1 MVCLFLKIQFLICVE
16 EPATEWITADKK
28 KLKKPTSPP
37 ITERG
42 GGRGRGRSAPPGRG
56 EGGRGGRGPGGRSSS
71 VNTSGGRGRGG
82 GPKVETAPSAELEKK
97 VESAEIVEEKSETFE
112 EKSEPVVES
121 PAPPAVKTAKSSY
134 SAPVWGAGMSLAQKL
149 REQESAPLPPASAPI
164 AEEPTV
170 EVAPVSQEAPVS
182 TAFAGQSKRV
192 SSSDYSFVVSFPN
205 FSHHAERMPVVVVEE
220 DAHIEITH
228 MLVQNLKIVMPLQN
242 QWGKNQMLR
251 SLRMKSKMCP

>member
-1 MVCLFLKIQFLICVE
+1 MVCLFPPKIPSLVFYFVCVE

-37 ITERG
+37 VTERG

-82 GPKVETAPSAELEKK
+82 PKLETAPSAELEKK

-112 EKSEPVVES
+112 EKSEPIVES

-149 REQESAPLPPASAPI
+149 REQENAPLPPASAPL

-170 EVAPVSQEAPVS
+170 EEAPVSQEAPVS

-192 SSSDYSFVVSFPN
+192 SFSNYSL
-205 FSHHAERMPVVVVEE
+205 
-220 DAHIEITH
+220 D
-228 MLVQNLKIVMPLQN
+228 
-242 QWGKNQMLR
+242 
-251 SLRMKSKMCP
+251 SLILIS